1 MVKLITLE
9 NLKTFLDKL
18 REELDN
24 TKESGTENFAF
35 FEWLKKRNYDLTA
48 YKSLESIFP
57 VLTLPELNVPN
68 LQKGDTVI
76 QGTGAPHAW
85 VMYED
90 KKVQISDSGNFA
102 IKGIQPLKDKEKIS
116 ISYINYA
123 DRKHYLPFY
132 VGEITYAVP
141 DEVTEISTKEVSQ
154 YKLNRAGKLI
164 FPNSVKKVDNGA
176 FTNCGN
182 LTTVEL
188 PGCTYVDT
196 WAFSS
201 CGNLT
206 TVELPNCTYV
216 DPLAFAWCNS
226 LKELIINGQ
235 VNISKPF
242 WSQVPF
248 TCTIYNET
256 KTKKLVN
263 GKWETV

>member
-24 TKESGTENFAF
+24 KKESGTENFAF

-57 VLTLPELNVPN
+57 VLTLPELKAPN

-116 ISYINYA
+116 IIYIDYA
-123 DRKHYLPFY
+123 DRKHNLPFY
-132 VGEITYAVP
+132 VGEIAYAVP
-141 DEVTEISTKEVSQ
+141 DGVTEISSLEVSQ
-154 YKLNRAGKLI
+154 YKLNRAEKLI
-164 FPNSVKKVDNGA
+164 FPNSVKKVGNSA
-176 FTNCGN
+176 FMNCQN
-182 LTTVEL
+182 LI
-188 PGCTYVDT
+188 
-196 WAFSS
+196 A
-201 CGNLT
+201 
-206 TVELPNCTYV
+206 VELPNCTFI
-216 DPLAFAWCNS
+216 DSWAFMNCDNLTTLEMPNCTFIGTWTFDGCRN
-226 LKELIINGQ
+226 LKELIINEK
-235 VNISKPF
+235 VDLSNFSNWK
-242 WSQVPF
+242 VPYA
-248 TCTIYNET
+248 CTIYNET